1 MLNLKQ
7 GILIL
12 VSCGTEELKITDVIV
27 ESACV
32 VISKLVLF
40 MDRYIVVCVCG
51 FKCVC
56 VCCACCGAN
65 FSLYFFIIFSP
76 IHFPWDRI
84 RWSVFGKVSFY
95 RKLC

>member
-56 VCCACCGAN
+56 LLCMLWCKFFPLFFHYFFPHP
-65 FSLYFFIIFSP
+65 FSLRSHP
-76 IHFPWDRI
+76 M
-84 RWSVFGKVSFY
+84 VSDWVS
-95 RKLC
+95 